1 VNMELKNF
9 GSILNFAVE
18 LEAADQAFY
27 KALAANPAC
36 AEQKDLFEALG
47 AEAKKNGQVML
58 RTRRENV
65 TEMILEPIYGFS
77 SESFLADRKGAEKT
91 GPVQAVS
98 MAYELEDKAEGF
110 YTEAAEKME
119 ALREASRALAR
130 AAKRR
135 AANKTRLTA
144 LSKS

>member
-1 VNMELKNF
+1 MELKNF

-36 AEQKDLFEALG
+36 VEHKALFEELA
-47 AEAKKNGQVML
+47 AEAKRNEQVML

-77 SESFLADRKGAEKT
+77 SEPILTDRKGAEAT
-91 GPVQAVS
+91 GLVKAVA
-98 MAYELEDKAEGF
+98 MACELEDKAECF
-110 YTEAAEKME
+110 YKEAAEKIE
-119 ALREASRALAR
+119 ALREASRVLAR